1 MKKFVLFALLSSVT
15 FSSVHAQHD
24 KHEKIRAFKTAYLTE
39 QLSLTSSEAEKFWPV
54 YNDYENKM
62 KALKRESYKSTM
74 WNIDKQGGIEALD
87 EIEAKEYMKKVLEN
101 EQQMTLMKIEMYNH
115 LKPVLS
121 SKKILKLYQAEHDF
135 NRRLLEEYRGKK
147 GSN

>member
-1 MKKFVLFALLSSVT
+1 MKKIVLFLLFMSVA

-54 YNDYENKM
+54 YNEYENKM
-62 KALKRESYKSTM
+62 IALKRDSYKVTRG
-74 WNIDKQGGIEALD
+74 NIEKQGDIDALD
-87 EIEAKEYMKKVLEN
+87 EKAAREYMKKILEN
-101 EQQMTLMKIEMYNH
+101 EQQMTLMKIEMYNRM
-115 LKPVLS
+115 KPILS

-135 NRRLLEEYRGKK
+135 NRRLLDEYRGKK
-147 GSN
+147 GSH